1 MRIEKRDVDIF
12 LTLWI
17 KYDRELWSE
26 LRDIQIKLLA
36 DRIIK
41 EMSFKQMGEQYK
53 VPENK
58 MRKLFDAILLKI
70 ERCVSPEVARYLRI
84 INNKINQRPE
94 KPFTV
99 MEIYLN

>member
-41 EMSFKQMGEQYK
+41 EMTFKQMGEQYK
-53 VPENK
+53 VPESK
-58 MRKLFDAILLKI
+58 MRELFDAVLLKI
-70 ERCVSPEVARYLRI
+70 ERCVSPEVARYLRV
-84 INNKINQRPE
+84 INNKLNQRPE

-99 MEIYLN
+99 MEVYLN